1 MVSHKGETN
10 RRRDQYNAM
19 SWTGPFTVKDVI
31 DSTGG
36 NFNGIRTLADGTIK
50 TLTSSCWWVG
60 DILVCRKYTI
70 RYLRALGQSQQLLL
84 S

>member
-36 NFNGIRTLADGTIK
+36 NFNGIRKLADGKIK
-50 TLTSSCWWVG
+50 TLTS
-60 DILVCRKYTI
+60 
-70 RYLRALGQSQQLLL
+70 
-84 S
+84 